1 MRRGRA
7 ATAALLTALL
17 AATATATAAGPAVAG
32 PAGPPRVAP
41 ALAAPVT
48 VTASADT
55 YVVVERPTLSYGTQN
70 KITAANWDTP
80 WHSESYVRFAVPA
93 VPAGVTIDN
102 VRVEFTFERRDDPP
116 ASVQMHGVTGAW
128 SETTTYATRPT
139 VGALV
144 TETVVDAASPSL
156 SFDVTAAVQAPGE
169 YSFALRNSTTQSVA
183 SLFSRESGAN
193 APRLTVQYRDQS
205 STLCGAS
212 FAREGSETWQQAL
225 DREDGLFSG
234 LEVVRVF
241 NSGLPRAW
249 PGDPNPGDR
258 PVIVSFKAPPAQVI
272 AGQHDA
278 ALTTWFANAP
288 RDRVTWWSYFHEP
301 EDNIQR
307 GDFTAAQF
315 RQAWQHLATIA
326 DTAGNPQL
334 RATLIL
340 MGWTLESGSG
350 RNWHDYYPGRDAID
364 VLGWDLYNLS
374 WKNGNYRDPVD
385 NFDQVVA
392 VSQAEGLP
400 FGIAETGTPI
410 VNGDAAGRA
419 AWLQGSI
426 DYLSANGAQ
435 FIAYFD
441 LYWEGDTD
449 TIEYR
454 LRDPA
459 GQGVWRGF
467 CS

>member
-1 MRRGRA
+1 VTA
-7 ATAALLTALL
+7 DAT
-17 AATATATAAGPAVAG
+17 
-32 PAGPPRVAP
+32 
-41 ALAAPVT
+41 AAPVT
-48 VTASADT
+48 VTATADT
-55 YVVVERPTLSYGTQN
+55 YVVVERPALSYGTQN
-70 KITAANWDTP
+70 KITAANWSTP
-80 WHSESYVRFAVPA
+80 WHSEAYVRFVVPA
-93 VPAGVTIDN
+93 TPAGAVIDD
-102 VRVEFTFERRDDPP
+102 VRMEFTFERRDDPP
-116 ASVQMHGVTGAW
+116 AQVQVHTVTGAW
-128 SETTTYATRPT
+128 DESTTYATRPT

-144 TETVVDAASPSL
+144 TETAVDATQPTL
-156 SFDVTAAVQAPGE
+156 SFDVSGAVPAPGE
-169 YSFALRNSTTQSVA
+169 YSFAVRNPTAQSVA
-183 SLFSRESGAN
+183 SLFSRESGTN
-193 APRLTVQYRDQS
+193 APRLTVRYRDPTPN
-205 STLCGAS
+205 TLCGAS
-212 FAREGSETWQQAL
+212 FAREGGESWQDAL
-225 DREDGLFSG
+225 AREDALFND

-249 PGDPNPGDR
+249 PGEPNPGSR
-258 PVIVSFKAPPAQVI
+258 PVIVSFKAAPAQI
-272 AGQHDA
+272 LAGQHDA
-278 ALTTWFANAP
+278 ALSTWFANAP

-307 GDFTAAQF
+307 GDFTAAQY
-315 RQAWQHLATIA
+315 RQAWQRIAGLADA
-326 DTAGNPQL
+326 AGNPQL

-340 MGWTLESGSG
+340 MGWTLETGSG
-350 RNWHDYYPGRDAID
+350 RNWRDYYPGAGAID

-419 AWLQGSI
+419 TWLQGAI

-459 GQGVWRGF
+459 GQQVWHNF